1 MAYQP
6 SEIPLARQLCQLW
19 EEMLDSDVLGEEVG
33 YRIRKLLDRAEPIQG
48 KAFLQTVKG
57 QEMTGQCLEMTRAL
71 RGSLRTQATPPW
83 AGLTDLEVLFDELL
97 KMAYAFRVRTG

>member
-1 MAYQP
+1 MTDRP

-19 EEMLDSDVLGEEVG
+19 EEMLDADALCEEVE
-33 YRIRKLLDRAEPIQG
+33 YRVRKLLNRAEPIQG

-57 QEMTGQCLEMTRAL
+57 QEMTGQCLVMTRAL
-71 RGSLRTQATPPW
+71 RGSLQREAELPW